1 VLELTNQFIEEG
13 KEIGRKQGLETGLR
27 RAAISI
33 AQAKFGADAQP
44 VIELLNL
51 SSSESSLMR
60 FIDSATRGSS
70 LDDLL
75 SLLNKP

>member
-13 KEIGRKQGLETGLR
+13 RELGLRQGLR
-27 RAAISI
+27 RAAVSI
-33 AQAKFGADAQP
+33 AQAKFGADSQP
-44 VIELLNL
+44 LVDLLNA
-51 SSSESSLMR
+51 SSNESSLMR

-75 SLLNKP
+75 SLLREV